1 MSTSITKSYRDLIVW
16 RKSVDLSVLVYELTE
31 HFPRDERYAL
41 TSQVRRAVVS
51 IPSNIAEGRS
61 RSTKKDFCN
70 FLHIALG
77 SAAELETQ
85 IEIAKRISKTEVLSY
100 KVVESLLTEVM
111 KMLHSLIS
119 KLEART

>member
-1 MSTSITKSYRDLIVW
+1 M
-16 RKSVDLSVLVYELTE
+16 
-31 HFPRDERYAL
+31 
-41 TSQVRRAVVS
+41 RRAVVS

>member
-41 TSQVRRAVVS
+41 TSQMRRAVVS